1 MLNHPEYTNYK
12 VGKDG
17 TIISPYGKVLKS
29 RVNESGYVLVSIKD
43 TVKRVHRLVGET
55 YLPNLDNKPEIN
67 HKDGCKTNNH
77 LDNLE
82 WVTSKENKRH
92 AWENK
97 LYKDIG
103 EDHIHAVHTNDTV
116 HEICR
121 RFEDGQSNSS
131 ICKEL
136 NVPKHLVAGV
146 RSGSIWRVISDKYNF
161 TKKKLSMKTDED
173 LLNIADHIMKGLND
187 RQVAEATGFTI
198 AESNRVRNK
207 NSKSEL
213 LKDYDFPKASENR
226 MTPELVNKVCVSLSE
241 GLSIESI
248 CEKLG
253 TRPHQV
259 KKLRGR
265 RTFTDI
271 SRKYVW

>member
-1 MLNHPEYTNYK
+1 M
-12 VGKDG
+12 
-17 TIISPYGKVLKS
+17 
-29 RVNESGYVLVSIKD
+29 
-43 TVKRVHRLVGET
+43 
-55 YLPNLDNKPEIN
+55 
-67 HKDGCKTNNH
+67 
-77 LDNLE
+77 
-82 WVTSKENKRH
+82 
-92 AWENK
+92 
-97 LYKDIG
+97 
-103 EDHIHAVHTNDTV
+103 
-116 HEICR
+116 
-121 RFEDGQSNSS
+121 
-131 ICKEL
+131 
-136 NVPKHLVAGV
+136 
-146 RSGSIWRVISDKYNF
+146 ISDKYNF

-213 LKDYDFPKASENR
+213 LKDYDFPTASENR

-253 TRPHQV
+253 TRPNQV